1 MTRLLTYI
9 KNAAI
14 ILLFLLV
21 LFSALISL
29 YDDRERFIAKFQS
42 IFFTP
47 DVNESGAVNSLITSS
62 RQIPPDNIL
71 DLNINDDANTMGQ
84 WSAPIDWNVT
94 AIHAVL
100 LPNSNVMTFGSYAI
114 EEKENTDIRANK
126 TITLTNGLELQRDV
140 GSSQWVDHAVNSGVD
155 FDIWDV
161 NQGYGDSAHQ
171 VFIKPVLM
179 DAWCSIVRVIDSD
192 RMLIL
197 GGNMNHLESN
207 PDTQNSTMIYNVKER
222 KFEMSKSLNYKR

>member
-140 GSSQWVDHAVNSGVD
+140 GSSQWVDHALTKVMV
-155 FDIWDV
+155 I
-161 NQGYGDSAHQ
+161 AH
-171 VFIKPVLM
+171 IK
-179 DAWCSIVRVIDSD
+179 
-192 RMLIL
+192 
-197 GGNMNHLESN
+197 HL
-207 PDTQNSTMIYNVKER
+207 
-222 KFEMSKSLNYKR
+222 